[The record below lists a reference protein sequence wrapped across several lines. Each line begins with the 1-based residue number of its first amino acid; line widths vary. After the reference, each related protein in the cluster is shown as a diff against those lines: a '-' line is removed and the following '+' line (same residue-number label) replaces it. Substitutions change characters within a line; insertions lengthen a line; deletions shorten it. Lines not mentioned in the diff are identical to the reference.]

1 MRHQF
6 ATGAA
11 LAALIFTM
19 PVLAQTAAPAAPAAA
34 AATGARVPP
43 AFIIVVDRQA
53 ILERSAAGKDRDGK
67 LKAWADGVRNK
78 DKVTMDTFQKERDD
92 LQRRQ
97 PTIDPAAFEAQA
109 KQFET
114 KWQKPM
120 GELQNRENE
129 LRARA
134 AYANDQILNGLN
146 KVIPQVMSERG
157 ANITLWSDAAGLA
170 ISAVTV
176 TDQVISRLDAQ
187 LRAVTIELPARTAAP
202 ATPATPPK

>member
-1 MRHQF
+1 MRHHF

-11 LAALIFTM
+11 LAAFFITLPAM
-19 PVLAQTAAPAAPAAA
+19 AQTAAPATS
-34 AATGARVPP
+34 AATTAARVPP
-43 AFIIVVDRQA
+43 SFIIVVDRQA
-53 ILERSAAGKDRDGK
+53 ILERSAAGRDRDTK
-67 LKAWADGVRNK
+67 LKAWADGVRTK

-120 GELQNRENE
+120 GDLQNRENE

-187 LRAVTIELPARTAAP
+187 VRTVTIELPVRS
-202 ATPATPPK
+202 ATPTTPPK